1 MHMQAHTYAHMQLHL
16 HMSHCVYV
24 ACCLSLFG
32 TLVLHLLVIHLS
44 LHQMANSRGS
54 APPRRGRFKASHVKH
69 CFFRTLL
76 VLEPA
81 LVAALVEEAAF
92 VAALALLLV
101 PALVAALV
109 KELEEL
115 VQALVLLSMPSAG
128 PATEAIA
135 AAAAP
140 SVAEMMPLHVL
151 EA

>member
-1 MHMQAHTYAHMQLHL
+1 M
-16 HMSHCVYV
+16 
-24 ACCLSLFG
+24 
-32 TLVLHLLVIHLS
+32 
-44 LHQMANSRGS
+44 
-54 APPRRGRFKASHVKH
+54 
-69 CFFRTLL
+69 
-76 VLEPA
+76 
-81 LVAALVEEAAF
+81 AALVEEAAF

-101 PALVAALV
+101 PAFVAALV

-128 PATEAIA
+128 PATAPSAGEAIA